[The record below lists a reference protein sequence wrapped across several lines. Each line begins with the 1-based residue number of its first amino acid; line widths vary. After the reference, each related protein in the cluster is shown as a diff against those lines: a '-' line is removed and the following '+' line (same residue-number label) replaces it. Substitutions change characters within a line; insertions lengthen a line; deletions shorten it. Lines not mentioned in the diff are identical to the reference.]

1 MKTTIIDY
9 KKIVDVDTFQ
19 PKVQVTLEWLVE
31 HLQDAQGGHTEEEQY
46 AIIGRS
52 ISEAI
57 KSFEPVPMVWN
68 NYYTREELK
77 DALKDA
83 GIVVYDDMPA
93 PTCFPTKNG
102 VSDETIAIA
111 AKTMKIDD
119 TTLGEVVEK
128 LKKTGNNF
136 SLYKLM
142 LPRYHKE
149 KKIYIWC
156 TEEEYDIIPQD
167 DISFSGLRGGL
178 ITNHET
184 GEPQLFGK
192 IRFASW

>member
-1 MKTTIIDY
+1 MKTKVIDY
-9 KKIVDVDTFQ
+9 KKIVDVNTFQ
-19 PKVQVTLEWLVE
+19 PKVRVTLEWLLE
-31 HLQDAQGGHTEEEQY
+31 DLQDAKIGRTGEEQCS
-46 AIIGRS
+46 IIGKS
-52 ISEAI
+52 ISDAIEA
-57 KSFEPVPMVWN
+57 FEPVQMVWK
-68 NYYTREELK
+68 NYYSGEELK
-77 DALKDA
+77 AALKDA
-83 GIVVYDDMPA
+83 GIDVYDDMPA
-93 PTCFPTKNG
+93 PTWFATTNG
-102 VSDETIAIA
+102 VSDETIVIA

-119 TTLGEVVEK
+119 ITLDEVVEK
-128 LKKTGNNF
+128 LSKIGNNF

-156 TEEEYDIIPQD
+156 TEAEYDMIPQD

-178 ITNHET
+178 ITNPET